1 MWVKCGQEFT
11 LGQNSWNKLV
21 KYLLS
26 GSVGDMF
33 CLFYLRHC
41 SALAAH
47 SKCLGCL
54 SQNPAL
60 HTILQILNS
69 AVGQLPNVFSWT
81 GEFGKRRD
89 TRVTYP
95 SVCLCLIKC
104 VRWKSSS
111 LCCLSSKPE
120 HLFVCPARPP
130 LWRYLSLLLDFQEN
144 YFSS

>member
-95 SVCLCLIKC
+95 SVCLCLIMC
-104 VRWKSSS
+104 AMEIFFS
-111 LCCLSSKPE
+111 LLFILKAGT
-120 HLFVCPARPP
+120 FVCLPRSAAIVKVS
-130 LWRYLSLLLDFQEN
+130 LSLA
-144 YFSS
+144 